1 MFASPTYARRRAV
14 AIAVLVLAF
23 AVGALLAAGPSDGAR
38 VPRQHVVRQGET
50 LWGIASAEYGGD
62 PRQHVDAIAD
72 RNSIAGAAI
81 VPGEVLVLP

>member
-14 AIAVLVLAF
+14 AVALLVLAF

-38 VPRQHVVRQGET
+38 VPQHHVVRQGET
-50 LWGIASAEYGGD
+50 LWSIAAAEYGGD

-72 RNSIAGAAI
+72 RNAISDAAI